1 MNPNMMVLVAVI
13 GGSALGYKSGFPA
26 GAMVGGLVLGL
37 VVKGILHLGLDTK
50 IDFLSYASQAMVAY
64 VLVRGSG
71 FSSIKELPQYL
82 PAAIGYSLSL
92 LVFTLGLAYVFSK
105 ICKMDFIT
113 SLFATT
119 PGGLTGIAVV
129 AVDIGANPAISVLFN
144 ICRIVTVLVAVPIIA
159 NIIVKR

>member
-64 VLVRGSG
+64 VLVRGSD

-82 PAAIGYSLSL
+82 PVYPIWNHQD
-92 LVFTLGLAYVFSK
+92 K
-105 ICKMDFIT
+105 IKN
-113 SLFATT
+113 L
-119 PGGLTGIAVV
+119 
-129 AVDIGANPAISVLFN
+129 
-144 ICRIVTVLVAVPIIA
+144 
-159 NIIVKR
+159 